1 MILIKMEKK
10 SKIIYLVT
18 TYKCSACKCQE
29 HLLKKALE
37 DRQDIELKI
46 CDCSD
51 IPEWL
56 NNKVAFL
63 DFPTTVFIKDNIVRC
78 TIVGTLSVSKIKSR
92 IKDISF

>member
-1 MILIKMEKK
+1 MIKMEKK
-10 SKIIYLVT
+10 NKIIYLVT

-56 NNKVAFL
+56 KTTIKL
-63 DFPTTVFIKDNIVRC
+63 TDFPTTIFIEDNIVRC
-78 TIVGTLSVSKIKSR
+78 TIVGTLSVNKIKSR